1 MKKRVLIV
9 EDELPVLEVF
19 EEFFALLGLETV
31 SAKNGEE
38 ALEIFKKQAP
48 FDLYVIDI
56 RIPKIDGFS
65 LARLFRQEDSRTPIL
80 FLSGWVDQ
88 EIQKQIE
95 EIPLTFYLKKPATFE
110 QIRQILKELELI
122 P

>member
-1 MKKRVLIV
+1 MKRILII
-9 EDELPVLEVF
+9 EDEVPVLEVF
-19 EEFFALLGLETV
+19 EEFFALLGLETI

-38 ALEIFKKQAP
+38 ALEVFRKGGP

-56 RIPKIDGFS
+56 KVPKIDGFT
-65 LARLFRQEDSRTPIL
+65 LARFFRESDSHTPIL

-88 EIQKQIE
+88 EIQERTK
-95 EIPLTFYLKKPATFE
+95 EIPGTIYLKKPATFE
-110 QIRQILKELELI
+110 QIKKVLKDLEII